1 MKPARIP
8 LELPAKYLNPIYFL
22 LVIALWYLPLYGM
35 LLLDLPDGLL
45 LGLAITW
52 VLLVFGLMFFPCC
65 YYLILQPEEVQ
76 ICLFGKVIQRIPAS
90 GLQ

>member
-8 LELPAKYLNPIYFL
+8 FELPAKYLNPIYFL
-22 LVIALWYLPLYGM
+22 LVIVLWYLPLYGM

-52 VLLVFGLMFFPCC
+52 VLL
-65 YYLILQPEEVQ
+65 LQHVSRPES
-76 ICLFGKVIQRIPAS
+76 PAMARE
-90 GLQ
+90 Q

>member
-22 LVIALWYLPLYGM
+22 LVIVLWYLPLYGM

-45 LGLAITW
+45 LGSAIT
-52 VLLVFGLMFFPCC
+52 
-65 YYLILQPEEVQ
+65 
-76 ICLFGKVIQRIPAS
+76 
-90 GLQ
+90 